1 LQRIAIGRQV
11 LLDFFRGFIRCPSPN
26 PPGDTRDAAGH
37 IRQLLAGHDVEYGVI
52 APNEMMPNIVATF
65 DAGKPGRHLALNGH
79 IDVFPVGDGEGW
91 TRDPWGRELVD
102 GRIYLQ
108 PRRLRQEVR
117 HHRIDLHLPVPA
129 GIVRRAPRPADLV
142 GTIGRGD
149 LRPVWRPLP
158 IRASPGRGFWT
169 GESPYAP
176 RPPSI
181 KIVRLPLSSG
191 GGLCSFDV

>member
-1 LQRIAIGRQV
+1 V

-52 APNEMMPNIVATF
+52 ALDEMMPNIVATF

-91 TRDPWGRELVD
+91 TCDPWAASWSTAASTYSRGACD
-102 GRIYLQ
+102 MK
-108 PRRLRQEVR
+108 VR

-169 GESPYAP
+169 GESHYAP

-181 KIVRLPLSSG
+181 EIVRLPLPSG